1 MKPLSVEA
9 RLLVVKST
17 DEPLA
22 PALSLKKEKYHAPK
36 GGTSSAVEV
45 IVTFAM

>member
-1 MKPLSVEA
+1 MNPLSVEA
-9 RLLVVKST
+9 RLPVVKST

-22 PALSLKKEKYHAPK
+22 PDLSWKKEKYHAPK
-36 GGTSSAVEV
+36 GGSSVAVEV